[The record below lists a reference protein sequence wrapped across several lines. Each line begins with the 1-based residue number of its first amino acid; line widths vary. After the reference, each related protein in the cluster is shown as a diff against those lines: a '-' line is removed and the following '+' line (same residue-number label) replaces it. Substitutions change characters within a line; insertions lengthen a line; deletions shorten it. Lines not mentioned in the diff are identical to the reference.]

1 MTRVAQARML
11 RLALSPLLVLGILT
25 LGTVSVACSGS
36 SSGGKGEPV
45 TSGGVESAAAAINI
59 SEAVASDSPL
69 QFMGEQ
75 APQQALDAHAIFA
88 AQEQVLVDIYEKL
101 VPSVVQVRTVRESGD
116 MPQAPEVPRLPFDR
130 FPDIPRMP
138 DERFRRGGGTGFIWD
153 EQGRIVT
160 NHHVVAGADRVIV
173 TLYDGSETDAEILGF
188 DPDSDLAVLQIE
200 IPEGVGVNPVQLG
213 DSSALKVG
221 QSVAAI
227 GNPFGQDF
235 SITSGIVS
243 AVGRTIRSGHSQFSI
258 PEVIQT
264 DASMN
269 PGNSG
274 GPLLDRLGRVIGV
287 NTQIISQSGANA
299 GIGFAVPV
307 NIAKQV
313 VPTLIEKGE
322 YSYAWLGISGTTLRP
337 DVAERMDLPRDTR
350 GTLVIDVT
358 DGGPADKAGILG
370 SETTASIDGID
381 FPLGGDVIVGI
392 DGALIHDMDGLIAH
406 LVSENRPDDEVM
418 LDVIREGERTDI
430 TVTLGERPN

>member
-1 MTRVAQARML
+1 
-11 RLALSPLLVLGILT
+11 
-25 LGTVSVACSGS
+25 
-36 SSGGKGEPV
+36 
-45 TSGGVESAAAAINI
+45 
-59 SEAVASDSPL
+59 
-69 QFMGEQ
+69 
-75 APQQALDAHAIFA
+75 
-88 AQEQVLVDIYEKL
+88 
-101 VPSVVQVRTVRESGD
+101 

>member
-101 VPSVVQVRTVRESGD
+101 VPSVVQVRTVRELGD
-116 MPQAPEVPRLPFDR
+116 MPQAPEVPSLPFDR

-358 DGGPADKAGILG
+358 DGRSGGQGGNLG
-370 SETTASIDGID
+370 
-381 FPLGGDVIVGI
+381 
-392 DGALIHDMDGLIAH
+392 
-406 LVSENRPDDEVM
+406 
-418 LDVIREGERTDI
+418 
-430 TVTLGERPN
+430 